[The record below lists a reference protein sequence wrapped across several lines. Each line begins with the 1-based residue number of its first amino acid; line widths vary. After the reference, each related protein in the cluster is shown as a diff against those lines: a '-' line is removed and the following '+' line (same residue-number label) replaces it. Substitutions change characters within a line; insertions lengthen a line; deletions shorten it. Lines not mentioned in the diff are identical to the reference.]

1 MDTNKTVLITGCAG
15 FIGTNLTKS
24 LLDLSFNVIG
34 IDNLFSGKI
43 ENIELFNNNPKYKF
57 IKHDI
62 IEPFN
67 LDIMNTF
74 IHNNISEIYH
84 LAMPASP
91 PFYQSEPIKTIETGV
106 IGTMNI
112 LKLAVLLKSKILF
125 TSTSEIYGDPEISPQ
140 TESYRGNVNTVGIRA
155 CYDESKRIGETLI
168 YEYKRKYN
176 IDAKIV
182 RIFNTYGPYMS
193 IKDGRVITN
202 FIKCILEDKPV
213 TIYGDGSQTRSFCY
227 IDDMIIGLIKMM
239 NSNKSGPINLGN
251 PNTEFTMISLVKI
264 FEKIVEKDLK
274 IEFKPL
280 PNDDPKQRRPDIS
293 KAILY
298 LGWNPKTNIYD
309 GIYNTFK
316 YFIDLKKTSE

>member
-1 MDTNKTVLITGCAG
+1 MDNKTILIAGCAG
-15 FIGTNLTKS
+15 FIGTNLTKR
-24 LLDLSFNVIG
+24 LLDLSLNVIG

-43 ENIELFNNNPKYKF
+43 ENIELFSNNPKYKF
-57 IKHDI
+57 INHDI
-62 IEPFN
+62 VIPFE
-67 LDIMNTF
+67 LDIMNLLLKC
-74 IHNNISEIYH
+74 NIAEIYH

-91 PFYQSEPIKTIETGV
+91 SFYQSEPIKTIETGV

-112 LKLAVLLKSKILF
+112 LKLTVLLKSKILF

-193 IKDGRVITN
+193 IDDGRVITN
-202 FIKCILEDKPV
+202 YIKCILNDKPL
-213 TIYGDGSQTRSFCY
+213 TIFGDGTQTRSFCY
-227 IDDMIIGLIKMM
+227 IDDMVTGLIKMM
-239 NSNKSGPINLGN
+239 NSSKSGPINLGN
-251 PNTEFTMISLVKI
+251 PNSEFTMISLVKI
-264 FEKIVEKDLK
+264 FEKLVDKELK
-274 IEFKPL
+274 IEFMPL
-280 PNDDPKQRRPDIS
+280 PEDDPKQRKPDIS

-298 LGWNPKTNIYD
+298 LGWTPKTNIYS
-309 GIYNTFK
+309 GIYNTLK
-316 YFIDLKKTSE
+316 YFIDLKKSN

>member
-43 ENIELFNNNPKYKF
+43 ENIESFSNNPKYKF

-74 IHNNISEIYH
+74 IHSNISEIYH

-91 PFYQSEPIKTIETGV
+91 LFYQSEPIKTIETGV
-106 IGTMNI
+106 IGTINI

-193 IKDGRVITN
+193 IDDGRVITN
-202 FIKCILEDKPV
+202 FIKCILEDSPLP
-213 TIYGDGSQTRSFCY
+213 IYGDGSQTRSFCY

-251 PNTEFTMISLVKI
+251 PNTEFTIISLVKI
-264 FEKIVEKDLK
+264 FEKILEKDLK
-274 IEFKPL
+274 IDYKPL
-280 PNDDPKQRRPDIS
+280 PSDDPKQRRPDIS

-316 YFIDLKKTSE
+316 YFIDLKKSNE

>member
-1 MDTNKTVLITGCAG
+1 MDNKTILITGCAG
-15 FIGTNLTKS
+15 FIGTNLTKR
-24 LLDLSFNVIG
+24 LLDMSFNVIG

-43 ENIELFNNNPKYKF
+43 ENIELFQNNPKYKF
-57 IKHDI
+57 INHDI
-62 IEPFN
+62 VEPFN
-67 LDIMNTF
+67 LDTMNLLLKC
-74 IHNNISEIYH
+74 NISEIYH

-91 PFYQSEPIKTIETGV
+91 SFYQSEPIKTIETGV

-193 IKDGRVITN
+193 IDDGRVITN
-202 FIKCILEDKPV
+202 YIKCILNDKPL
-213 TIYGDGSQTRSFCY
+213 TIFGDGTQTRSFCY
-227 IDDMIIGLIKMM
+227 IDDMVTGLIKMM
-239 NSNKSGPINLGN
+239 NSSKSGPINLGN
-251 PNTEFTMISLVKI
+251 PNSEFTMISLVKI
-264 FEKIVEKDLK
+264 FEKILDKELK
-274 IEFKPL
+274 IEFMQL
-280 PNDDPKQRRPDIS
+280 PEDDPKQRKPDIS

-298 LGWNPKTNIYD
+298 LGWTPKTNIYN
-309 GIYNTFK
+309 GIYNTLK
-316 YFIDLKKTSE
+316 HFIDLKKTNE